1 MTQRDD
7 LPAPLVPAD
16 IDIAGLSSFLL
27 DIDRL
32 FHSEL
37 WALSTGEE
45 FKAAVAL
52 WGHAWRQRPAGS
64 LPNDDR
70 LLAAFSGAG
79 GRWKKVKAIALRGF
93 VLCSDNRFYH
103 RVLCED
109 VLRAAKSKDARRERT
124 AAATRARQAKVDPDQ
139 TPPSGGKKTNDVNE
153 TVDRNVG
160 RNGQRN
166 EGSDEQRHDVR
177 HERRD
182 ETVAI
187 TSRSPLHSPIAGHS
201 STEEEHNP
209 AGACEPVPRAPTA
222 AAPPLA
228 WNCRENFDRV
238 ERRCR
243 EVLPRDWVQ
252 DLVVSPMARL
262 EASGVD
268 LEAEIVPVLLD
279 LVAARRVPIRTW
291 TLLADTVAERVAV
304 QRQGRTAQGLPA
316 TPSAPTPPGDM
327 VDLGVS
333 GRWPEPTL
341 RKWIERFRQDAGAW
355 SEAVLGPPP
364 GQLGCRIPSRLL
376 LEAA

>member
-16 IDIAGLSSFLL
+16 IDVEGINGFLL
-27 DIDRL
+27 HTDKL

-79 GRWKKVKAIALRGF
+79 PRWKKVRVMALRGF

-109 VLRAAKSKDARRERT
+109 VIRAAHAKDSRRERT
-124 AAATRARQAKVDPDQ
+124 AAATKARQSKTDPDQ
-139 TPPSGGKKTNDVNE
+139 TPPSGGKKPNGVNE
-153 TVDRNVG
+153 TARRNVG
-160 RNGQRN
+160 RDDARNDGRDGQRN
-166 EGSDEQRHDVR
+166 EIRHEQRH
-177 HERRD
+177 
-182 ETVAI
+182 ETVA
-187 TSRSPLHSPIAGHS
+187 TTLREPLRSPIEVEGKRR
-201 STEEEHNP
+201 EERDRP
-209 AGACEPVPRAPTA
+209 AGACEPVPGAPA
-222 AAPPLA
+222 AAVPLA
-228 WNCRENFDRV
+228 WNCRENFNRV

-268 LEAEIVPVLLD
+268 LEAEIIPTLLD
-279 LVAARRVPIRTW
+279 LAVAAVCRSGP
-291 TLLADTVAERVAV
+291 
-304 QRQGRTAQGLPA
+304 GRCWP
-316 TPSAPTPPGDM
+316 TPSPSASPSN
-327 VDLGVS
+327 V
-333 GRWPEPTL
+333 RAARHKAWPQC
-341 RKWIERFRQDAGAW
+341 RQPRRRPR
-355 SEAVLGPPP
+355 S
-364 GQLGCRIPSRLL
+364 
-376 LEAA
+376 